1 MINSVRHI
9 IYGGRNSA
17 AHFVTMSSLT
27 KVLYRELLHTAQQFD
42 RHASLRALVSSN
54 LMQRPLV
61 HETNTRLP
69 HVEQFNRC
77 LLTFLG
83 HKSFYLP
90 RPNATRM
97 AELVREQYRSV
108 DPVSGPSSRQR
119 SKAYNGNDTALMVL
133 KALNDKLAMGREVGI
148 IGDVV
153 STAKKPKKNTPPTEN
168 ELAYAAK
175 LEKVTLAECVLLQK
189 SWY

>member
-1 MINSVRHI
+1 M
-9 IYGGRNSA
+9 G
-17 AHFVTMSSLT
+17 SLT
-27 KVLYRELLHTAQQFD
+27 KLLYRELLHAAQQFD

-61 HETNTRLP
+61 HGTNTRLP

-97 AELVREQYRSV
+97 TELVREQYRSAE
-108 DPVSGPSSRQR
+108 PVGGGGASSRR
-119 SKAYNGNDTALMVL
+119 KSEIYDGNDTALMVL

-153 STAKKPKKNTPPTEN
+153 PAAAKKPKKNTPPTEN
-168 ELAYAAK
+168 ELEYAAK
-175 LEKVTLAECVLLQK
+175 LEKVTLAE
-189 SWY
+189 